1 MPELNFET
9 IKAWLTE
16 NWDAI
21 LAALEKLYN
30 FIKAA

>member
-1 MPELNFET
+1 MDLNA